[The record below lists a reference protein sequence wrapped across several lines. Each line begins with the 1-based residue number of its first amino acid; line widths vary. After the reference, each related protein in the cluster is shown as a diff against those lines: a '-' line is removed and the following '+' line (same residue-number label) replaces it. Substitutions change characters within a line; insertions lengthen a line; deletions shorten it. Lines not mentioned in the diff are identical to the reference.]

1 MGNLMFNGLNTFADA
16 YLTLFL
22 KSNADCLG
30 RNSASKWGNV
40 IGIAGIDTLKK
51 EVKILIDEKRHTLIL
66 QPNSWYGIENRDIKL
81 IRKEPFDYPL

>member
-1 MGNLMFNGLNTFADA
+1 MGNLMFNSLNTFSDA
-16 YLTLFL
+16 YLTHFL

-30 RNSASKWGNV
+30 RKSASKWGNV

>member
-1 MGNLMFNGLNTFADA
+1 MGNLMFNGLNTFADS

-30 RNSASKWGNV
+30 RNSASKWGKV

-81 IRKEPFDYPL
+81 IRKKPFDYPL

>member
-1 MGNLMFNGLNTFADA
+1 M
-16 YLTLFL
+16 
-22 KSNADCLG
+22 G

-40 IGIAGIDTLKK
+40 IGITGIVTLKK
-51 EVKILIDEKRHTLIL
+51 EVKILIDEKRHSLIL